1 MRKKLTVIIAAA
13 ALSTL
18 VGCGGGGDS
27 DNPSP
32 DDTEVA
38 VKNRPLNNCVSV
50 MSGGR
55 PSQSRPQTREEQI
68 AQREAEIAAMP
79 PECRPKRP

>member
-1 MRKKLTVIIAAA
+1 MRKKITVVIAAA

-50 MSGGR
+50 FSGER
-55 PSQSRPQTREEQI
+55 PSRPQTREEQI